1 MDIEKEFQDDIH
13 KAGLKAFRNA
23 IRTIAYCLT
32 FLEVFA
38 AFIIP
43 FLALLEESWLFLLWL
58 IPVAVFSFGTVFI
71 ISFFDAMEEQG
82 YER

>member
-1 MDIEKEFQDDIH
+1 MDIEKEFRDDLH
-13 KAGLKAFRNA
+13 RAGLKAFRNA
-23 IRTIAYCLT
+23 IRIIAYCLCI
-32 FLEVFA
+32 LEIFA

-43 FLALLEESWLFLLWL
+43 FLSLIEESWLFLLWL
-58 IPVAVFSFGTVFI
+58 IPVAVLSFGTVFI